1 VLFVPWPHGRP
12 GRQGTLTSPAVAQ
25 RPIRLGVV
33 SFVNTLPLIDG
44 LENLADLD
52 LRFTV
57 PSLLLDQLV
66 GDEVDI
72 ALCSSI
78 DYQRSDTPLIV
89 VPVGL
94 LGCDGSTLTV
104 RLYSSCP
111 LERISEVYCDT
122 DSHTSVVLMQIL
134 LKEQYGIAPR
144 LIDYDARERGARN
157 RPLDWP
163 QAMLL
168 IGDKVV
174 TDSPPAIRYPHQLD
188 LGAAWAQLT
197 GLPFVFALWV
207 ARRGCDPS
215 IVATAAAILDRQRRY
230 NRQRLDLIVQRR
242 ALVRGW
248 PADLAN
254 EYLKHELA
262 FDWSPRRRAGVE
274 LFFDKACEHGL
285 ASHRRPLQLAE
296 I

>member
-1 VLFVPWPHGRP
+1 MAG
-12 GRQGTLTSPAVAQ
+12 QGTLTSPAVAQ

-94 LGCDGSTLTV
+94 LGCDGSTMTV

-134 LKEQYGIAPR
+134 LKEQYGVAPS
-144 LIDYDARERGARN
+144 LIDYDARERVARN
-157 RPLDWP
+157 RPLHWP

-197 GLPFVFALWV
+197 GLPFVFALWM

-242 ALVRGW
+242 ALARGW
-248 PADLAN
+248 PVDLAN
-254 EYLKHELA
+254 EYLKQELA

-285 ASHRRPLQLAE
+285 ANHRRPLELAE

>member
-1 VLFVPWPHGRP
+1 MAG
-12 GRQGTLTSPAVAQ
+12 QGTLTSPAVAQ

-104 RLYSSCP
+104 RLYSSSP
-111 LERISEVYCDT
+111 LEQISEVYCDT

-134 LKEQYGIAPR
+134 LKEQYGVRPR
-144 LIDYDARERGARN
+144 LIDYDARERVARN

-242 ALVRGW
+242 ALARGW

-285 ASHRRPLQLAE
+285 ASHRRPLELAE

>member
-1 VLFVPWPHGRP
+1 MAG
-12 GRQGTLTSPAVAQ
+12 QGTLTSPAVAQ

-66 GDEVDI
+66 GEEVDI

-78 DYQRSDTPLIV
+78 DYQRSETPLIV

-94 LGCDGSTLTV
+94 LGCDGSTMTV

-111 LERISEVYCDT
+111 LEQISEVYCDT

-144 LIDYDARERGARN
+144 LIDYDARERVARN

-285 ASHRRPLQLAE
+285 ASHRRPLELAE

>member
-1 VLFVPWPHGRP
+1 MAAGDAL
-12 GRQGTLTSPAVAQ
+12 TLPSLSR

-44 LENLADLD
+44 LEGLADLD

-66 GDEVDI
+66 NDEVDL

-78 DYQRSDTPLIV
+78 DYQRSAAPLVV

-104 RLYSSCP
+104 RLYSADP
-111 LERISEVYCDT
+111 IERISEVHCDT
-122 DSHTSVVLMQIL
+122 DSHTSVVLMQVL
-134 LKEQYGIAPR
+134 LRELHGIEPK
-144 LIDYDARERGARN
+144 LIDYDARERVADN

-163 QAMLL
+163 RAMLL

-197 GLPFVFALWV
+197 GLPFVFALWL
-207 ARRGCDPS
+207 ARRESDPS
-215 IVATAAAILDRQRRY
+215 VIATAAAILDRQRRH
-230 NRQRLDLIVQRR
+230 NLERLDLIVHRR
-242 ALVRGW
+242 APARGW
-248 PADLAN
+248 PADLA
-254 EYLKHELA
+254 EGYLKRKLA
-262 FDWSPRRRAGVE
+262 FEWTEDRRAGLE
-274 LFFDKACEHGL
+274 MFFDKACEHGL
-285 ASHRRPLQLAE
+285 VDRRRPLELAAV
-296 I
+296 

>member
-1 VLFVPWPHGRP
+1 MADP
-12 GRQGTLTSPAVAQ
+12 GTLTIPAVAQ

-44 LENLADLD
+44 LENLVDLD

-66 GDEVDI
+66 DDSVDL

-78 DYQRSDTPLIV
+78 DYQRAATPLVV

-104 RLYSSCP
+104 RLYASRP
-111 LERISEVYCDT
+111 LEQITEVYCDT

-134 LKEQYGIAPR
+134 LKEQYGIEPA
-144 LIDYDARERGARN
+144 LVDYDARERVARN

-188 LGAAWAQLT
+188 LGAAWAGRT
-197 GLPFVFALWV
+197 GLPFVFALWL

-215 IVATAAAILDRQRRY
+215 ILATAAAILDRQRRF
-230 NRQRLDLIVQRR
+230 NQQRLDRIVQRR
-242 ALVRGW
+242 ALTRGW
-248 PADLAN
+248 PVDLADS
-254 EYLKHELA
+254 YLKREIA
-262 FDWSPRRRAGVE
+262 FEWSPRRRAGLE

-285 ASHRRPLQLAE
+285 ARHRRPLELAE